1 MSALLLEPTIDERVA
16 TRLDD
21 TSLTPAEQRGLRVY
35 LSALEERWGPLLAE
49 VVLYGSAARGEE
61 RHESDVDLLLVL
73 NREPTR
79 AQSEQMLQLAASI
92 DLDFAICLSPLVMS
106 PESYRWH
113 REGAPL
119 WHNLRR
125 DGIWLRGAPSP
136 TIYELP
142 GGKPLD
148 QKRREMIGLYF
159 EHCDER
165 IEIAGEAL
173 ESRHPRSAI
182 GNCYY
187 AIFYAASAVLL
198 SQGIERS
205 KHSGIRSAFS
215 QYFVHKRIF
224 PDAFGDLFDTLQ
236 KERES
241 ADYNMTYDPGEE
253 VAEERLAQAKHFVQ
267 TIRDYLQERGFLDG

>member
-1 MSALLLEPTIDERVA
+1 MPAVLLEPIIEERVA
-16 TRLDD
+16 SRLEE
-21 TSLTPAEQRGLRVY
+21 TSLTPAERSGLLAY
-35 LSALEERWGPLLAE
+35 LAALEQRWGHLLAE
-49 VVLYGSAARGEE
+49 VVLYGSAARGED

-79 AQSEQMLQLAASI
+79 TQNEQMLQLAASI
-92 DLDFAICLSPLVMS
+92 DLDFGICLSPLVMS
-106 PESYRWH
+106 PATYRWH

-125 DGIWLRGAPSP
+125 DGVWLRGAPSP
-136 TIYELP
+136 TLYELP

-165 IEIAGEAL
+165 IEMAGQAL

-182 GNCYY
+182 GDCYY

-241 ADYNMTYDPGEE
+241 ADYNMTYLPGEE
-253 VAEERLAQAKHFVQ
+253 VAEERLDQARHFVQ
-267 TIRDYLQERGFLDG
+267 TIRDYLKERDFLDG